1 MKRREAR
8 EVALQA
14 LFQME
19 LNEMSFEQAVSNVMP
34 EEQDDYVKK
43 LVRGVDTHKADIDTA
58 IEAHLDNW
66 RKDRLNKVDLSIL
79 RLSVFEM
86 KYCEDIP
93 DRVSLNEAIE
103 ISKVYSDE
111 KSSKFINGVLANI
124 VQESDDK

>member
-8 EVALQA
+8 SIALQA

-19 LNEMSFEQAVSNVMP
+19 LNEMTFEQAIDNVML
-34 EEQDDYVKK
+34 EESDDYVEK
-43 LVRGVDTHKADIDTA
+43 LVRGVDEHKEAIDA
-58 IEAHLDNW
+58 LIEAHLDNW
-66 RKDRLNKVDLSIL
+66 RKERLNKVDLAIL

-86 KYCEDIP
+86 RYCEDIP

-103 ISKVYSDE
+103 IAKIYSDE

-124 VQESDDK
+124 VQESDEK